1 MSIMGVY
8 KYLNV
13 NIYGGFEEILSLRL
27 IYGMGCVFCDMFG
40 EEVLIF
46 INENIKILLFLCV

>member
-1 MSIMGVY
+1 MSTMGVY

-40 EEVLIF
+40 EEVLMF
-46 INENIKILLFLCV
+46 YV